1 MKWTRGGVIALSAL
15 ITIGANGIL
24 AQQEH
29 ADRRRG
35 GVRHGPSVEAI
46 MRMRDR
52 LGLTEDQLAAFEAI
66 RGESIQRRIAVAA
79 EMAEM
84 RSQLSAGQIER
95 SELMA
100 FMERRREA
108 SAGAAERQRER
119 IDGILSDDQ
128 RESLQDT
135 GARRRAVTRGRMS
148 ARRGSPGVSGLRNA
162 RGARPSMRGRRFGRG
177 GVGRF
182 RGVRGPRAFRGAR
195 RSGEGRCSL
204 QASRC
209 RRGPGDEAS

>member
-1 MKWTRGGVIALSAL
+1 MKWTTGGIIALSAL
-15 ITIGANGIL
+15 ITIGANDIL
-24 AQQEH
+24 AQQES
-29 ADRRRG
+29 ADRRRAA
-35 GVRHGPSVEAI
+35 VRHGPSVEAI
-46 MRMRDR
+46 MRMRDQ
-52 LGLTEDQLAAFEAI
+52 LELTEDQLAALEAI

-108 SAGAAERQRER
+108 SAGAADRQREQ
-119 IDGILSDDQ
+119 IDGILSEGQ
-128 RESLQDT
+128 RASLQDT

-148 ARRGSPGVSGLRNA
+148 ARRGSPGVRGRHNA
-162 RGARPSMRGRRFGRG
+162 RGARPSMRGRRFDRG
-177 GVGRF
+177 GVGSF
-182 RGVRGPRAFRGAR
+182 RGARGPRAFRGAR

-209 RRGPGDEAS
+209 RRGPGDDGS